1 MERESIVTQEP
12 APHVSPIAVTTTRQY
27 PIEQAFSQT
36 LVLSA
41 ILVLLP
47 AMAVP
52 FFLDIDTLPRVLKIL
67 LGNWISPLILWF
79 FVASLAHLWM
89 KRSKLLRE
97 KRHSD
102 MIAKHVLSNVLNA
115 HPPGTNHDTLWA
127 ELRQQMPNNKVS
139 NDNLL
144 LTRLYLYLSQT
155 HPRDDLEEAFGITER
170 EYMRGSFALPRFM
183 VWAIPILGFIGTVW
197 GISNGIARFSDAM
210 TATSSVTD
218 VSSMLKDNLPLVTNS
233 LATAF
238 DTTLLALLLSVPL
251 MMTMI
256 WLEKREE
263 AYLTQLDQQW
273 FHGIKPKL
281 EAFDRY
287 STVHSNSADGSTAMA
302 PVQSVANEI
311 RLLSAQVGAL
321 QETME
326 DLYEMIFESRLSDY
340 KKHGR

>member
-1 MERESIVTQEP
+1 MTQEP
-12 APHVSPIAVTTTRQY
+12 VSRVSPLAVATTRQY
-27 PIEQAFSQT
+27 PIEQAFFQP

-47 AMAVP
+47 AIGVQL
-52 FFLDIDTLPRVLKIL
+52 FLDPDTLPRLAKIL
-67 LGNWISPLILWF
+67 VGNWISPLILWF
-79 FVASLAHLWM
+79 FVASLTHLWM
-89 KRSKLLRE
+89 KRGKLSHEERQ
-97 KRHSD
+97 SD
-102 MIAKHVLSNVLNA
+102 VVAKHALPAVLNA
-115 HPPGTNHDTLWA
+115 ATQGTHHESLWA
-127 ELRQQMPNNKVS
+127 ALREQVPGSKVS
-139 NDNLL
+139 SDNLL
-144 LTRLYLYLSQT
+144 LNRLRLYLSQSQ
-155 HPRDDLEEAFGITER
+155 PNNDVDEAFGITER
-170 EYMRGSFALPRFM
+170 EYMRGSFSLSRFM

-197 GISNGIARFSDAM
+197 GISNGIAHFSDAM
-210 TATSSVTD
+210 TSTSSVTD

-263 AYLTQLDQQW
+263 AYLIRLDQQW
-273 FHGIKPKL
+273 FHEIKPRL
-281 EAFDRY
+281 QAF
-287 STVHSNSADGSTAMA
+287 SGNASATHASATTADATMA

-311 RLLSAQVGAL
+311 KLLSTQVSAL

-340 KKHGR
+340 KKHGQ

>member
-1 MERESIVTQEP
+1 MTDETISRGQPTTV
-12 APHVSPIAVTTTRQY
+12 AIARQY
-27 PIEQAFSQT
+27 PVEQAFFQP
-36 LVLSA
+36 LLLGA
-41 ILVLLP
+41 ILVLVP
-47 AMAVP
+47 ALLIHL
-52 FFLDIDTLPRVLKIL
+52 FLDIQSMHRLMKIL
-67 LGNWISPLILWF
+67 FGNWISPLILWF
-79 FVASLAHLWM
+79 FVASLMHLWM
-89 KRSKLLRE
+89 KRGRLMRE
-97 KRHSD
+97 EQQTELVAKRALPS
-102 MIAKHVLSNVLNA
+102 VLSETVASVENKGV
-115 HPPGTNHDTLWA
+115 WV
-127 ELRQQMPNNKVS
+127 ELQQALSDSKVA

-144 LTRLYLYLSQT
+144 LTRLRLFLAQANPSA
-155 HPRDDLEEAFGITER
+155 DVDEAFGITER

-197 GISNGIARFSDAM
+197 GISNGIAHFSDAM
-210 TATSSVTD
+210 TATNSVTD

-263 AYLTQLDQQW
+263 AYLIRLDQQW
-273 FHGIKPKL
+273 FHEIKPRL
-281 EAFDRY
+281 EYEIGGLAT
-287 STVHSNSADGSTAMA
+287 SATNVVAADGTNMA

-311 RLLSAQVGAL
+311 KMLSTQVGAL

-340 KKHGR
+340 KKHGQ